1 MGLKK
6 EIMMTIENP
15 FNRDSKIQLGLKLTL
30 KILGMMMT
38 IIIIP
43 GMMMTKAMIMMTF

>member
-6 EIMMTIENP
+6 EIMMTTENP
-15 FNRDSKIQLGLKLTL
+15 FNRDSKIQLGLILTL

-38 IIIIP
+38 IIIP